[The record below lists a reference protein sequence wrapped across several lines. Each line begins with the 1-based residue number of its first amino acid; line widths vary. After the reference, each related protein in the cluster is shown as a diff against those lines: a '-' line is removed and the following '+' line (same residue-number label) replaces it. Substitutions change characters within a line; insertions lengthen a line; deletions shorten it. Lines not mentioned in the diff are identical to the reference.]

1 MICKTELHRSLV
13 CVTFVNEC
21 VKCEVCGELA
31 YNDLLLKQTYFFS
44 LLSALKMGLWI
55 GVLVCDRPEEPVAI
69 LRLFE
74 VVLMAVEC
82 ETKV

>member
-1 MICKTELHRSLV
+1 
-13 CVTFVNEC
+13 
-21 VKCEVCGELA
+21 
-31 YNDLLLKQTYFFS
+31 
-44 LLSALKMGLWI
+44 MGLWI

-69 LRLFE
+69 LRLVE